1 MITTAQIQK
10 LGTREAV
17 NEFIASRYDNDVEK
31 FLSEVVKTI
40 SHLIRT
46 DLKEAGRLVA
56 AAEPLFRHFPK
67 RFEPRMLAIKGRYS
81 HWTGD
86 YSCALKHYKKAIKLF
101 EKDGDREAVA
111 RTGKGLMD
119 VNMYLGRY
127 DVALKIGRKSLRYYR
142 RRKMLNDCGQVLT
155 NIGNVYHRMD
165 NNRMALRYYDKAR
178 AIFQRGGGIPLAI
191 VEYNRANI
199 YSNLNKLRK
208 AEALYQVAASLYR
221 QLGVHIAENQA
232 RYSLGYLLFLED
244 RYTEA
249 IKVFEDVFEKFVDL
263 GDSKSA
269 AVTQLDMVEINVQLN
284 QYSSAIMIADH
295 IIPELRRLGMRYEEA
310 KAYFFASDAR
320 VRLGDYELA
329 AEQLK
334 SAEALFTRE
343 GNNLWLGMIHIA
355 RSKLYMA
362 RGKYARAIRAAGDA
376 KSCFVKSGDERRKID
391 AEIVLLEA
399 VLKSGDISG
408 ALKLSRS
415 LSKKKLISY
424 QSYNLNCLRGQCYY
438 SLQDYVRALTRFKA
452 AVSIVEKMLSGL
464 YPDELRFFFVVDK
477 YSSYK
482 SVVDCLLQM
491 GRVNDSF
498 LTNLK
503 ALETINWRAAYE
515 KKAMAEVPSRLL
527 ERRNEFRAA
536 LKKLSRSPR
545 SSQRATGRVSSYY
558 SIEQKLWSN
567 ERRIRSILYPEAK
580 DSWQV
585 IGLKAAD
592 VRRHL
597 RSDET
602 IVNFLSTE
610 SMTGA
615 FCATTSK
622 VEFVEL
628 DITPDEL
635 EILLRKLHFIF
646 EKAVFGLR
654 DAERT
659 KQIAEYYLG
668 EIYQRLFEPLIPYI
682 VGRRIF
688 MIADSRFDQVP
699 LMALKDGQ
707 GRYLKERFELRIVV
721 NPEDL
726 TRRRSDIKPWKAGRN
741 AIFAVSSD
749 LLPSIDAEAKKIK
762 SFFRGSKLYINEK
775 ANVDNLNRELK
786 EADGFVHIAA
796 HASRSSENPLFSR
809 ILMGDGPFFPFDLFE
824 SGVKAGLVTLSG
836 CQTAAPGLYF
846 GNSFSLAKAFYQA
859 GSQHVLASLWPVSDK
874 LSMLFMI
881 DFYKTL
887 ADVGDVYLAYLNA
900 VEKIITL
907 SDNPAF
913 WSSFVLLGI

>member
-1 MITTAQIQK
+1 MITTLHIQK
-10 LGTREAV
+10 LVTREAV
-17 NEFIASRYDNDVEK
+17 DRFIASRYDNDIEK
-31 FLSEVVKTI
+31 FLGELDSHI
-40 SHLIRT
+40 NHLIRT
-46 DLKEAGRLVA
+46 DLKEAGRVVS
-56 AAEPLFRHFPK
+56 AAELLFAHLPK
-67 RFEPRMLAIKGRYS
+67 LYQPRLLAMKGRYYN
-81 HWTGD
+81 WTGD
-86 YSCALKHYKKAIKLF
+86 YSSALKCYKRAVKLF
-101 EKDGDREAVA
+101 EKAGDKEAVA

-127 DVALKIGRKSLRYYR
+127 DAALEIGRKSLKYYR

-165 NNRMALRYYDKAR
+165 NNRMALRYYEKAR
-178 AIFQRGGGIPLAI
+178 AIFQKSGGIPLAI

-199 YSNLNKLRK
+199 YSNLNKLHK
-208 AEALYQVAASLYR
+208 AEALYNVAAGLYR
-221 QLGVHIAENQA
+221 QVGRRIAENRA
-232 RYSLGYLLFLED
+232 KYSLGYLLFLED

-249 IKVFEDVFEKFVDL
+249 IKVFEDVYEKFVNL
-263 GDSKSA
+263 GDPKSA

-284 QYSSAIMIADH
+284 QYGSAIMIADH

-320 VRLGDYELA
+320 IRLGDYRLA

-334 SAEALFTRE
+334 NAETLFAGE

-355 RSKLYMA
+355 KSKLFMA
-362 RGKYARAIRAAGDA
+362 QSKYARAIRAAGDA
-376 KSCFVKSGDERRKID
+376 KSFFARSGDERRKND

-399 VLKSGDISG
+399 VLRSGDVSA
-408 ALKLSRS
+408 ALRLSRP

-424 QSYNLNCLRGQCYY
+424 QRYNLNCLVGQCHYN
-438 SLQDYVRALTRFKA
+438 LRDYVKALARFKA
-452 AVSIVEKMLSGL
+452 AVSIIEKMLSGL
-464 YPDELRFFFVVDK
+464 YPDEIRFFFVVDK

-482 SVVDCLLQM
+482 RVVDCLLHM
-491 GRVNDSF
+491 GRINDSF

-503 ALETINWRAAYE
+503 ALETINRKAALE
-515 KKAMAEVPSRLL
+515 ERAMAEVPSWLL
-527 ERRNEFRAA
+527 ERRSEFRAA
-536 LKKLSRSPR
+536 LKKLNRSPR
-545 SSQRATGRVSSYY
+545 GAQRALTDAPSYY

-567 ERRIRSILYPEAK
+567 ERRIRSILYPEAE
-580 DSWQV
+580 DSWHV
-585 IGLKAAD
+585 RGLKAPD
-592 VRRHL
+592 VREHL
-597 RSDET
+597 GSDET
-602 IVNFLSTE
+602 IVNFLATE
-610 SMTGA
+610 STTGA
-615 FCATTSK
+615 FCATTSS
-622 VEFVEL
+622 VEFVKL

-635 EILLRKLHFIF
+635 EVLLRKLHFVF

-659 KQIAEYYLG
+659 KSIAEYYLG
-668 EIYQRLFEPLIPYI
+668 QIYRRLFEPLVPHIA
-682 VGRRIF
+682 GRRIF
-688 MIADSRFDQVP
+688 IIADSRFDQVP
-699 LMALKDGQ
+699 LVALKDDR
-707 GRYLKERFELRIVV
+707 GRYLKDKFELRIVV

-726 TRRRSDIKPWKAGRN
+726 TRRGSEVRPWETGRS

-749 LLPSIDAEAKKIK
+749 LLPSIDLEARKIK
-762 SFFRGSKLYINEK
+762 NVFRRSKLYINEK
-775 ANVDNLNRELK
+775 ANIDNLNSELK

-824 SGVKAGLVTLSG
+824 SGVRARLVTLSG
-836 CQTAAPGLYF
+836 CQTAAPGLYI

-887 ADVGDVYLAYLNA
+887 ADVGDVYQAYLSA
-900 VEKIITL
+900 VEKVIGFT
-907 SDNPAF
+907 DNPAF
-913 WSSFVLLGI
+913 WSSFLLLGI